1 VGVEQNLALHF
12 EFRKDEKPKNKGFS
26 RISCQ
31 NRLLTVEDRLEYR
44 FWAEQFHETKHMHRS
59 VVCLCSA

>member
-1 VGVEQNLALHF
+1 MQGEKVGVVRNLALHF

-31 NRLLTVEDRLEYR
+31 NRLLTVEDRFGGKL
-44 FWAEQFHETKHMHRS
+44 FKH
-59 VVCLCSA
+59 

>member
-26 RISCQ
+26 RIFCQ
-31 NRLLTVEDRLEYR
+31 NRLLTVEDRSNGARVSAR
-44 FWAEQFHETKHMHRS
+44 FRS
-59 VVCLCSA
+59 KTAGFLGVTS